1 VTLDFSRYL
10 PRWREADF
18 DALEGLLLQAICMKG
33 GDEAAA
39 LELLVDAAER
49 GAIYFAKMQEA
60 IEFNQRLAA
69 RSRAERRPL
78 DDGADEH
85 YGETETGR
93 ALRLLA
99 ECYATRPVNVA
110 IAGMLQGEHE
120 GAL

>member
-18 DALEGLLLQAICMKG
+18 DALEGLLLKALCLRG

-39 LELLVDAAER
+39 LDLLTDVAER
-49 GAIYFAKMQEA
+49 GAIYFARMREA
-60 IEFNQRLAA
+60 IAFEDAG
-69 RSRAERRPL
+69 EY
-78 DDGADEH
+78 

-99 ECYATRPVNVA
+99 ECYATHLTRVA
-110 IAGMLQGEHE
+110 LAGYLREGDE